1 MRKEPLNVGVNSN
14 SLFLWLV
21 EDILIILVPT
31 LYIKS
36 SDRLHCLSFLFPCQE
51 LFSASHIPPFLYQP
65 YFHLL
70 GLNQICSV
78 RRGVVMPRVAKAD
91 LQDLTDSV
99 IDKLLQISPVFFLK
113 QTSLGKASAIYTI
126 ISLPE

>member
-1 MRKEPLNVGVNSN
+1 
-14 SLFLWLV
+14 
-21 EDILIILVPT
+21 
-31 LYIKS
+31 
-36 SDRLHCLSFLFPCQE
+36 
-51 LFSASHIPPFLYQP
+51 
-65 YFHLL
+65 
-70 GLNQICSV
+70 
-78 RRGVVMPRVAKAD
+78 MPRVAKAD